1 MSSENIVKL
10 LAEQQAAMNLQTQ
23 LLQQLTNLL
32 QAQSTGNTKDATS
45 PSTSKAALMESLS
58 HSMTDFVYEPES
70 GLIFQAWYNRYQ
82 HVFEKEA
89 QSLDDHDKV
98 ALLWRKM
105 SNSVHER
112 FRNYVL
118 PKNPTEMSL
127 KDTLEKLNK
136 LFGEDYKEYAG
147 RVNLQCELF
156 KLNEM
161 QVDQFKCL
169 IYVLGLQSSKDN
181 DIRLRLLK
189 LLDEAKDST
198 TLDTLVDETQRLMD
212 LKTDNTLIE
221 HQSQSICAVKKFAKN
236 NNKHSHKI
244 PKTPCWLC
252 GDMHYS
258 KYCPFKNHKCSKCQ
272 QTGHKDNFC
281 KSAKRGKSTTDKTAV
296 KSDKTKYNANAVFSS
311 KQLQFQQLR
320 KYTTVEINKK
330 QVKLQIDT
338 ASDISIISRSTWEY
352 IDDLLKK
359 DHKFI
364 WTKECQQSL
373 NEFKRILTSDLL
385 LTHYNPALPIHI
397 AADASSHG
405 IGAVIYHTY
414 PDNSV
419 KAIHHVSRSL
429 TPTERNYSQIEK
441 EGLALVFAVQRFHKM
456 IFGRKFT
463 LHTDHKPLLTIFG
476 SKKGIPVYTANRL
489 QRWALILLTYDFD
502 IKYTNTKDFGHADVL
517 SRLISAHEKPS
528 DEYIIASINLENDIR
543 YDITDAVSTLPV
555 SFKMIQDAT
564 KKDSTL

>member
-136 LFGEDYKEYAG
+136 LFGKVETQVSQRYKCLQMKKLEGEDYKEYAG

-244 PKTPCWLC
+244 PKTPCCLEILNKSYPT
-252 GDMHYS
+252 MEH
-258 KYCPFKNHKCSKCQ
+258 
-272 QTGHKDNFC
+272 NFP
-281 KSAKRGKSTTDKTAV
+281 
-296 KSDKTKYNANAVFSS
+296 
-311 KQLQFQQLR
+311 QW
-320 KYTTVEINKK
+320 I
-330 QVKLQIDT
+330 
-338 ASDISIISRSTWEY
+338 
-352 IDDLLKK
+352 LK
-359 DHKFI
+359 I
-364 WTKECQQSL
+364 GVL
-373 NEFKRILTSDLL
+373 NEES
-385 LTHYNPALPIHI
+385 NIH
-397 AADASSHG
+397 
-405 IGAVIYHTY
+405 
-414 PDNSV
+414 
-419 KAIHHVSRSL
+419 
-429 TPTERNYSQIEK
+429 EQ
-441 EGLALVFAVQRFHKM
+441 
-456 IFGRKFT
+456 
-463 LHTDHKPLLTIFG
+463 
-476 SKKGIPVYTANRL
+476 
-489 QRWALILLTYDFD
+489 FD
-502 IKYTNTKDFGHADVL
+502 ITQVPMVK
-517 SRLISAHEKPS
+517 
-528 DEYIIASINLENDIR
+528 
-543 YDITDAVSTLPV
+543 
-555 SFKMIQDAT
+555 Q
-564 KKDSTL
+564 KDSSILSNDL